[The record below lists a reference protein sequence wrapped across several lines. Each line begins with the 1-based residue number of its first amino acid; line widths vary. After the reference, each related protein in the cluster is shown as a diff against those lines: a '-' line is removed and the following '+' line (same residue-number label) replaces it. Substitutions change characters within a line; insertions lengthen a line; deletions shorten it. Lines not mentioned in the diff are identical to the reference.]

1 MRQFSDSKRFCRD
14 GQNVYKYV
22 ELPNGSK
29 GWKRLECYLPP
40 DCATGTY
47 GEPVAETAERW
58 LVEFDLGVRKAS
70 MLPGMYVLMD
80 DGRILRQD
88 DEGNPIVPKP
98 RGEHFRK
105 VAAT

>member
-14 GQNVYKYV
+14 GRNVYKYV

-47 GEPVAETAERW
+47 GEPVATTAEKW
-58 LVEFDLGVRKAS
+58 LAAFDAGTRTAS
-70 MLPGMYVLMD
+70 KLPGLYVLMD

-98 RGEHFRK
+98 RGENFRK

>member
-1 MRQFSDSKRFCRD
+1 
-14 GQNVYKYV
+14 
-22 ELPNGSK
+22 
-29 GWKRLECYLPP
+29 
-40 DCATGTY
+40 
-47 GEPVAETAERW
+47 
-58 LVEFDLGVRKAS
+58 